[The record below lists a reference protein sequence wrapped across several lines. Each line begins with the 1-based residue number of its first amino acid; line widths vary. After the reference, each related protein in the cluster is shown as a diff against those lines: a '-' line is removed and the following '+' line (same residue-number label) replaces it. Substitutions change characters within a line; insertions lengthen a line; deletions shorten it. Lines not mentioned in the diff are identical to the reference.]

1 MMVRTA
7 LSATSARCDR
17 SAAATFGSSP
27 TIVCICVV
35 GRTGRVTNGTPEV
48 GFVRSEQES
57 SPDSR
62 ARSRKIRGGSTTLDD
77 MSTTLEP
84 PVRGATRGRRLGDQL
99 VRVAEAATTPYLPA
113 DFMDLFAPL
122 RSGADLRGRIES
134 VHPET
139 ADAATIVIRP
149 GADWAGHVP
158 GQYLRIGIDVDGVRQ
173 WRAYSL
179 THGPRRDG
187 RISITVKA
195 VPDGLVSNH
204 LVHEARPG
212 TLVHL
217 EQAAGEFVLP
227 PAGGKF
233 LMVTAGSG
241 ITPVIGMLRNLYPS
255 TDDGVLRLP
264 RSEVHDIVVVHVAPS
279 HPDSIFIRD
288 LEALHAA
295 GAISLVA
302 RYDDEHGVLSVDDLT
317 DLVPDLAERR
327 TLACGPAGLLD
338 ALAAHHEAAGI
349 TLTTEQFRT
358 ARVEPGDGGT
368 VTFSSGTTPILD
380 AAEDA
385 GMLMPSGCR
394 MGICM
399 GCVIPLREGSVR
411 DLRNGAITT
420 AVPGETGDLKV
431 QTCINAAAGPCHI
444 DH

>member
-1 MMVRTA
+1 
-7 LSATSARCDR
+7 
-17 SAAATFGSSP
+17 
-27 TIVCICVV
+27 
-35 GRTGRVTNGTPEV
+35 
-48 GFVRSEQES
+48 
-57 SPDSR
+57 
-62 ARSRKIRGGSTTLDD
+62 

-84 PVRGATRGRRLGDQL
+84 PVRGTRVRDHL

-204 LVHEARPG
+204 LVHRAEPG

-217 EQAAGEFVLP
+217 EQAAGEFILP
-227 PAGGKF
+227 PEGGKF

-241 ITPVIGMLRNLYPS
+241 ITPVIGMLRNLFPS
-255 TDDGVLRLP
+255 TDDGVLRP
-264 RSEVHDIVVVHVAPS
+264 ARSADHDIVVVHVAPS

-288 LEALHAA
+288 LEALDAA
-295 GAISLVA
+295 GAIRLVA
-302 RYDDEHGVLSVDDLT
+302 RYDDQHGVLDVADLAH
-317 DLVPDLAERR
+317 LVPDLSERT

-338 ALAAHHEAAGI
+338 ALGAHHEAAGI
-349 TLTTEQFRT
+349 SLTTEQFRT
-358 ARVEPGDGGT
+358 ARVEPALLEGASGGT
-368 VTFSSGTTPILD
+368 VSFTSGTTLDLDGATPILD
-380 AAEDA
+380 AAEEA

-399 GCVIPLREGSVR
+399 GCVVPLREGSVR

-420 AVPGETGDLKV
+420 AVPGESGDVKV